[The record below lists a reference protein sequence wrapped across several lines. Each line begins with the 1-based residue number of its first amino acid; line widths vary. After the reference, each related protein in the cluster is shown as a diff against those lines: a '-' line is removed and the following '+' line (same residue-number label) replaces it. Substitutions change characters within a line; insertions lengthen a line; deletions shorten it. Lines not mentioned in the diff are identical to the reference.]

1 MTDREAIELFQSKCA
16 LCKVRA
22 TCESLVAEGKSPCLN
37 LNAISA
43 LQEREKR
50 SKGCEF
56 CNTYDFGR
64 CGIDEYHIFMA
75 GGNSRVDA
83 NEQFKFCPMCGR
95 KLKGVQDESI
105 CM

>member
-1 MTDREAIELFQSKCA
+1 MTDREAIKA
-16 LCKVRA
+16 LKLEGGLEISGKPGRA
-22 TCESLVAEGKSPCLN
+22 AEFLEGLSVAE
-37 LNAISA
+37 SA
-43 LQEREKR
+43 LQEREER

-64 CGIDEYHIFMA
+64 CGIDEHRIFMA

-83 NEQFKFCPMCGR
+83 NEQFKFCPRCGR
-95 KLKGVQDESI
+95 PLKGAQDESI